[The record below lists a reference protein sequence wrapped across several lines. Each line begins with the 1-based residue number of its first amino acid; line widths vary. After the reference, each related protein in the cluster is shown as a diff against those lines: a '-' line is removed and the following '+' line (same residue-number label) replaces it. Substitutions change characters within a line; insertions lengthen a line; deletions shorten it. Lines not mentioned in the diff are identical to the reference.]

1 MPHRVQPP
9 GRINRVCGAAGGE
22 GALAVLSNSHTKNSC
37 SVWLPRQNITSPA
50 AAHPEVSWSLMPLTR
65 ERRGLCVSVGNSVW
79 KAFGGIYVFWM
90 FRLTLI
96 KQMSHVYAV
105 WLDPKTLIA
114 GEHSERN
121 IIAQSGAC
129 NVMHAASSRLRP
141 NALYSHAV
149 LLWVKRLQPLA
160 SLQSLSG
167 MSGQVSG
174 LRRNTWCRACLHNLC
189 LGYCKKSALPEMLH
203 QLMRKDHLK
212 QGRHYVGDGVDIVP
226 LRFSQVK
233 RYIHWIPFVHV
244 NVEDRKQARI

>member
-105 WLDPKTLIA
+105 WLDPKALIA
-114 GEHSERN
+114 GEHSEWN

-129 NVMHAASSRLRP
+129 NVMHAASSRLR
-141 NALYSHAV
+141 AKCTIFSCCFAV
-149 LLWVKRLQPLA
+149 SEEAATSRISAESQWNVRAGVGASAKHVMQGLFTQFVPRLL
-160 SLQSLSG
+160 
-167 MSGQVSG
+167 
-174 LRRNTWCRACLHNLC
+174 
-189 LGYCKKSALPEMLH
+189 
-203 QLMRKDHLK
+203 
-212 QGRHYVGDGVDIVP
+212 
-226 LRFSQVK
+226 
-233 RYIHWIPFVHV
+233 
-244 NVEDRKQARI
+244 